1 MLEVCRTLHAMTGEV
16 RWWDPAE
23 RALRL
28 LADPAKRM
36 PTGFGAV
43 LRQLEELAAGPVE
56 VVIVGAPGLA
66 RDRLERAALDAH
78 HPAALIVVTGPDH
91 GDRVP
96 LLAHRGE
103 VDGAPAAYLCRGM
116 VCERPVTEPSELA
129 GLMDEAVAL
138 SRASAASYTSLD
150 SEDDGT

>member
-1 MLEVCRTLHAMTGEV
+1 MVEVCRRLFALTGDA

-78 HPAALIVVTGPDH
+78 HPSALVVVTPPDH
-91 GDRVP
+91 GDVVP

-103 VDGAPAAYLCRGM
+103 VGGRPAAYVCRGM
-116 VCERPVTEPSELA
+116 VCERPVTEPDELA
-129 GLMDEAVAL
+129 GLLDSDVARL
-138 SRASAASYTSLD
+138 RSEAASYTPLD
-150 SEDDGT
+150 GEA